1 MFSKIKIFISSVQS
15 EFEFQ
20 RLMLFEYI
28 NSDALLGMFFDV
40 FIFEKIPANSST
52 VQEVYLKEVEKCDIY
67 IGIFGEKYG
76 YEDEKGISP
85 TEKEFN
91 LATELY
97 KTKFIF
103 ISENKNRH
111 PKEEKLIEKAEQFVV
126 RKSFNSDIELKTSV
140 YNSLIHYLEHKEY
153 IVTLPFDATINRESS
168 IDNIDENKIKSF
180 VQLAKRKRGFP
191 LDEDVKI
198 EKILT
203 HLNLIKDNKVTNAA
217 ILLFGKEPQK
227 FFITSEI
234 KCAQFYGTTI
244 EKPIPSY
251 QVYKGDVFELVN
263 QAVDFVLSKIDY
275 SIGTRKHSAEVET
288 KYEIPVEAITEAI
301 VNAVAHRDYTSNGSV
316 QVMLFRDRLEI
327 SNPGKLPLELTTA
340 KLKQPHHSIP
350 ANPLLAESIYLAGYI
365 ERMGTGTGDIVSK
378 CLEYNLK
385 EPEFIQ
391 EDIFKVIIWRKSNKD
406 VGETVGEKLGEKLGE
421 KQSNI
426 VNEISKDS
434 TITIKQLSIK
444 LNVSTT
450 TIEKHISI
458 LKEKEIIERV
468 GSAKGGYWKIKVKN

>member
-168 IDNIDENKIKSF
+168 IDNMEKIK
-180 VQLAKRKRGFP
+180 
-191 LDEDVKI
+191 
-198 EKILT
+198 
-203 HLNLIKDNKVTNAA
+203 
-217 ILLFGKEPQK
+217 
-227 FFITSEI
+227 
-234 KCAQFYGTTI
+234 
-244 EKPIPSY
+244 
-251 QVYKGDVFELVN
+251 
-263 QAVDFVLSKIDY
+263 
-275 SIGTRKHSAEVET
+275 
-288 KYEIPVEAITEAI
+288 
-301 VNAVAHRDYTSNGSV
+301 
-316 QVMLFRDRLEI
+316 
-327 SNPGKLPLELTTA
+327 
-340 KLKQPHHSIP
+340 
-350 ANPLLAESIYLAGYI
+350 
-365 ERMGTGTGDIVSK
+365 
-378 CLEYNLK
+378 
-385 EPEFIQ
+385 
-391 EDIFKVIIWRKSNKD
+391 
-406 VGETVGEKLGEKLGE
+406 
-421 KQSNI
+421 
-426 VNEISKDS
+426 
-434 TITIKQLSIK
+434 
-444 LNVSTT
+444 
-450 TIEKHISI
+450 
-458 LKEKEIIERV
+458 
-468 GSAKGGYWKIKVKN
+468 